1 MAKRNTGKK
10 KVDYNPMKME
20 KEMAKI
26 HRLINEQNFESKK
39 DLENYLNNIMG
50 DKINEFK
57 TKSNPKYEA
66 QDLVYEAYELP
77 ENKGKKLIERALKI
91 DPNNADAYVYLA
103 EIEEDNHKALEFYEK
118 GVKAGKKSL
127 GEEVFKEDAG
137 HFWGIFETRPYMRAR
152 VGYAECLYLIGRCN
166 EAIDQYKDMLKLNP
180 NDNQGIRFHL
190 STWLIDQ
197 NRKND
202 YLKLYHKFNDEIS
215 AHWLFNHV
223 LFLFKTIGKVKK
235 TSIEMRKAI
244 DQNPFAIPY
253 LVGEKDIPETIP
265 EYMGF
270 GDENEAI
277 YYWIDAAKI
286 WYNDRKAMEWLFEV
300 WERHLSMN

>member
-10 KVDYNPMKME
+10 KFDYNPMKME

-39 DLENYLNNIMG
+39 DFDNYLNSIMG

-57 TKSNPKYEA
+57 TKSDPKYEA

-103 EIEEDNHKALEFYEK
+103 EIEEDNHKALELYEK

-235 TSIEMRKAI
+235 TS
-244 DQNPFAIPY
+244 
-253 LVGEKDIPETIP
+253 
-265 EYMGF
+265 
-270 GDENEAI
+270 
-277 YYWIDAAKI
+277 
-286 WYNDRKAMEWLFEV
+286 
-300 WERHLSMN
+300 